1 MIKREKLTS
10 NVEQRRER
18 DRTRQEQGP
27 KATRYCSELSFRMSK
42 I

>member
-18 DRTRQEQGP
+18 ETEQDNNRVQKPPGT
-27 KATRYCSELSFRMSK
+27 AANSVLG
-42 I
+42 